1 MNVIENQ
8 KLISKMCQIWVR
20 QNFFYDNKRSTG
32 LQNFWLL
39 NWENMCFVRFE
50 PISLQRVK
58 IFSKNILLLAML
70 FLSMHV
76 WAQTEPKSLLL
87 KGYVLGSDTNNTIPL
102 ANILKKPNGDR
113 FISNR
118 YGAFGIQVL
127 ETDTLIFSV
136 IGYQNYVLPVAKYV
150 QNNYTDPIRVRL
162 KPTTYRLKEAEI
174 NYHQK
179 KRDSLARQAATILKK
194 SPLLNN
200 YSHYQSWVSGSS
212 GSMVTD
218 MFASSNKKL
227 QEYNKLQRLI
237 ELYHEQEMVDAR
249 YTNDIIKRTTK
260 LPDDKIMAFKKY
272 CNMPHYFILNATDY
286 DLVLAIKNCYQDY
299 SRQNRE

>member
-1 MNVIENQ
+1 
-8 KLISKMCQIWVR
+8 
-20 QNFFYDNKRSTG
+20 
-32 LQNFWLL
+32 
-39 NWENMCFVRFE
+39 MCFVRFE

-58 IFSKNILLLAML
+58 IFTKNILLLGML
-70 FLSMHV
+70 FLSVQV

-179 KRDSLARQAATILKK
+179 KRDSLARQAATMLKR